1 MKKVIFSVLIVTTAL
16 CLSCNKITDIFS
28 EVKFGEISQLNF
40 EKEMLQNKIFNKNK
54 DSLGFT
60 FHMQVDT
67 LKLPVS
73 IYTNNDNFYTFG
85 KFGKLRNLSI
95 DLTDYESR
103 KSDFG
108 DFFETLPTGMSKSN
122 VDKIYQKYVLN
133 YGEPDSLIEKDE
145 YDKDFM
151 PKGLVIPKSKK
162 AVWLT
167 KNFKLT
173 FNMPFPNTAKD
184 KNYEYYYGRDF
195 GEKASINYEMYN
207 YKEECDRIRDSI
219 RKTYQPN
226 DIVKMVAYKPEW
238 VTINEIHNGHRYNT
252 MFKITCGRLER
263 KDVLDPR
270 RVKAIRYEIVIT
282 DLFKKE
288 LYRITDLTY
297 ELKNP
302 LNPIYNSGGLVEVYD
317 SNQNPGITYSA
328 KFNEKNEKL
337 ENLKKYN
344 FSNSV
349 KCNVDIKSIVFDDG
363 DILE

>member
-1 MKKVIFSVLIVTTAL
+1 MKKVLFSVLIVTTAL

-28 EVKFGEISQLNF
+28 EVKFGEISELNF
-40 EKEMLQNKIFNKNK
+40 EKEMLQNKIFIKNK
-54 DSLGFT
+54 DFLGFT
-60 FHMQVDT
+60 FYMQVDT
-67 LKLPVS
+67 LKLPVT
-73 IYTNNDNFYTFG
+73 IYTNNDELYTFG
-85 KFGKLRNLSI
+85 KFGKLRNLLI

-108 DFFETLPTGMSKSN
+108 DFFTTLATGMSKTN

-133 YGEPDSLIEKDE
+133 YGEPDSLIEEK
-145 YDKDFM
+145 M
-151 PKGLVIPKSKK
+151 PEELLMLGYVMSKSKK

-173 FNMPFPNTAKD
+173 FNIPFLGVAKD
-184 KNYEYYYGRDF
+184 KNHEYYYGRDF

-207 YKEECDRIRDSI
+207 YKEECERIRDSI

-226 DIVKMVAYKPEW
+226 DIVKMEAYKPEW
-238 VTINEIHNGHRYNT
+238 LKINEIHNGHRYNT

-288 LYRITDLTY
+288 LYRITDQTY
-297 ELKNP
+297 ELENP
-302 LNPIYNSGGLVEVYD
+302 LNPIYNSDGLVKVYH
-317 SNQNPGITYSA
+317 SNTDLRITYSA
-328 KFNEKNEKL
+328 KFNNEGNEKL

-344 FSNSV
+344 FYNSV
-349 KCNVDIKSIVFDDG
+349 KCTVDIKSIVFDDG
-363 DILE
+363 EILE